1 MFKAQQRQINDL
13 LKGTVFEIPR
23 NQRQYV
29 WKQQNWKDFLE
40 DMQFILAADT
50 PEKKHFIG
58 SIVLKEEPAR
68 NGLSSYT
75 IIDGQQRTITVVL
88 FLAAILQLMKERKMK
103 NDFAGSSSLLLEN
116 DLKNTKVPVIE
127 SEYHLS
133 ISKIIKA
140 VCKSTVTPFH
150 KMLAGIITANNK
162 KVDKCIGDCI
172 AYFYGELVGK
182 DNDYLLKIRDAIINT
197 NYVEISATTE
207 EDSYT
212 IFEILNARGQSLEDH
227 ELLKNYIMRYILP
240 VSKVD
245 EVKQEWTEVIDKGM
259 GNSVTRFF
267 RHYTSHRYRLTNKDS
282 LFKVIKANN
291 KGVDINDLYSDILLK
306 ASFYQRMLNPSKEGD
321 DSNCSEKEYEVFS
334 YLKSKRSELFR
345 PFLLSLIN
353 QNHKNAIATGL
364 YNSTLSFLKDFF
376 VCYSI
381 ISEDNSNKLSDTVWK
396 YAPLVENDY
405 SEEHIRKFISAL
417 LNKLPQEELFL
428 KIFQNIGWSN
438 HQGFYDDEH
447 KKRQVQAVLELIES
461 IKLGHAVAET
471 FTIEHVLPDSQ
482 APENALIGNLLPLER
497 TLNDKCKDKPLK
509 DKIPFYK
516 RSQFKSAREF
526 AERYENQAFDAQ
538 KRSEFMARAVWS
550 RIKSYLSNGL
560 ITEDQSTS
568 NNKD

>member
-13 LKGTVFEIPR
+13 LKGSVFEIPR

-29 WKQQNWKDFLE
+29 WKQQNWKDLLE
-40 DMQFILAADT
+40 DMQFILAADS
-50 PEKKHFIG
+50 PEKHHFIG
-58 SIVLKEEPAR
+58 SIVLKEEPTR

-88 FLAAILQLMKERKMK
+88 FLAAILQLMKEREMK

-127 SEYHLS
+127 SDYHLS

-140 VCKSTVTPFH
+140 VCKSTFTPFH
-150 KMLAGIITANNK
+150 KMLSGIITTNNK

-172 AYFYGELVGK
+172 SYFYEELSSK
-182 DNDYLLKIRDAIINT
+182 DNDYLLRIRDAIINT

-245 EVKQEWTEVIDKGM
+245 EVKQEWADVIDKGM
-259 GNSVTRFF
+259 GNSVIRFF

-282 LFKVIKANN
+282 IFKVIQANN
-291 KGVDINDLYSDILLK
+291 KGAVINELYSDILLK
-306 ASFYQRMLNPSKEGD
+306 ASFYQKMLNPSKEEGANR
-321 DSNCSEKEYEVFS
+321 NCTEKEYEVFS
-334 YLKSKRSELFR
+334 YLKSKKSELFR

-353 QNHKNAIATGL
+353 QHYKQTVDDDL
-364 YNSTLSFLKDFF
+364 YNRTLNFLKDFF
-376 VCYSI
+376 ICYNI

-396 YAPLVENDY
+396 YAPLVENEY
-405 SEEHIRKFISAL
+405 SEESITKFMSSL
-417 LNKLPQEELFL
+417 LNKMPQEEQFL

-438 HQGFYDDEH
+438 HQGFYADEH
-447 KKRQVQAVLELIES
+447 KKRQVQSVLELIES
-461 IKLGHAVAET
+461 IKLGHAVTEP
-471 FTIEHVLPDSQ
+471 FTIEHILPDSQ
-482 APENALIGNLLPLER
+482 SPENALIGNLLPLER
-497 TLNDKCKDKPLK
+497 ELNERCKDKPLN
-509 DKIPFYK
+509 DKLPLYK
-516 RSQFKSAREF
+516 ESQFKSTREF
-526 AERYENQAFDAQ
+526 AERYESKDFDAQ
-538 KRSEFMARAVWS
+538 KRTEFMAKMVWGKV
-550 RIKSYLSNGL
+550 KSYLN
-560 ITEDQSTS
+560 E
-568 NNKD
+568 

>member
-13 LKGTVFEIPR
+13 LKGAVFEIPR

-29 WKQQNWKDFLE
+29 WKQQNWKDLLE
-40 DMQFILAADT
+40 DMQFILAANT
-50 PEKKHFIG
+50 PEKRHFIG

-88 FLAAILQLMKERKMK
+88 FLAAILQLMKEREMK
-103 NDFAGSSSLLLEN
+103 DDFAGSSSLLLEN

-133 ISKIIKA
+133 ISKIIRA
-140 VCKSTVTPFH
+140 VCKTTVSPFH
-150 KMLAGIITANNK
+150 KMLASIITTNNK

-172 AYFYGELVGK
+172 SYFYGELSNK
-182 DNDYLLKIRDAIINT
+182 DDDYLLRIRDAIINT

-245 EVKQEWTEVIDKGM
+245 EVKQEWTDIIDKGM

-282 LFKVIKANN
+282 IFKVIQANN
-291 KGVDINDLYSDILLK
+291 KGAVINDLYADILLK
-306 ASFYQRMLNPSKEGD
+306 ASFYQRILNPTIEGD
-321 DSNCSEKEYEVFS
+321 NRNCTEKEYEVFS
-334 YLKSKRSELFR
+334 YLKSKKSELFR
-345 PFLLSLIN
+345 PFLLSLI
-353 QNHKNAIATGL
+353 HKNYQQDVNADL
-364 YNSTLSFLKDFF
+364 YNNTLSFLKDFF
-376 VCYSI
+376 ICYNI

-405 SEEHIRKFISAL
+405 SEEHITKFISSL
-417 LNKLPQEELFL
+417 LGKLPQEEQFL

-438 HQGFYDDEH
+438 HQGFYNDEH

-461 IKLGHAVAET
+461 IKLGHASTES

-497 TLNDKCKDKPLK
+497 DLNEKCKAKSLNE
-509 DKIPFYK
+509 KISYYK
-516 RSQFKSAREF
+516 RSQFKTTRDF
-526 AERYENQAFDAQ
+526 ANRYENQTFDAQ
-538 KRSEFMARAVWS
+538 KRAEYIAKIVWEKA
-550 RIKSYLSNGL
+550 KSY
-560 ITEDQSTS
+560 I
-568 NNKD
+568 

>member
-13 LKGTVFEIPR
+13 LKGSVFEIPR

-29 WKQQNWKDFLE
+29 WKQQNWKDLLE
-40 DMQFILAADT
+40 DMQFILAANT
-50 PEKKHFIG
+50 PDKRHFIG
-58 SIVLKEEPAR
+58 SIVLKEEPTR
-68 NGLSSYT
+68 NGLSAYT

-88 FLAAILQLMKERKMK
+88 FLAAILQLMKEREMK

-133 ISKIIKA
+133 ISKIIRA
-140 VCKSTVTPFH
+140 VCKSQFTPFH
-150 KMLAGIITANNK
+150 KIMASIITTNNK

-172 AYFYGELVGK
+172 SYFYGELIDK
-182 DNDYLLKIRDAIINT
+182 DNDYLLRIRDAIINT

-245 EVKQEWTEVIDKGM
+245 EVKQEWTDVIDKGM

-282 LFKVIKANN
+282 IFKVVQANN
-291 KGVDINDLYSDILLK
+291 KGSVINELYSDILLK

-321 DSNCSEKEYEVFS
+321 NSNCTEKEYEVFS
-334 YLKSKRSELFR
+334 YLKSKKSELFR
-345 PFLLSLIN
+345 PFLLSLIH
-353 QNHKNAIATGL
+353 QNHKQIVDTDL
-364 YNSTLSFLKDFF
+364 YNSILNFLKDFF
-376 VCYSI
+376 ICYNI

-396 YAPLVENDY
+396 YAPLVENEY
-405 SEEHIRKFISAL
+405 AEEHIEKFISSL
-417 LNKLPQEELFL
+417 LNKLPQEEQFMR
-428 KIFQNIGWSN
+428 IFQNIGWSN
-438 HQGFYDDEH
+438 HQGFYHDEH
-447 KKRQVQAVLELIES
+447 KKRQVQAVLEQIES
-461 IKLGHAVAET
+461 IKLGHALTEP
-471 FTIEHVLPDSQ
+471 FTIEHILPDSQ
-482 APENALIGNLLPLER
+482 TPENALIGNLLPLER
-497 TLNDKCKDKPLK
+497 DLNEKCKDKELK

-516 RSQFKSAREF
+516 MSQFKTTREF
-526 AERYENQAFDAQ
+526 AERYESQAFDPEERA
-538 KRSEFMARAVWS
+538 EFMAKMVWDKV
-550 RIKSYLSNGL
+550 KSYL
-560 ITEDQSTS
+560 
-568 NNKD
+568 